1 MRLMRAL
8 LVASLL
14 ASPAVYA
21 QQWEYRVINLP
32 ALMDEEAI
40 PPQLK
45 DGALE
50 LQPGDYYIDTQ
61 ASAVLTK
68 LSTEGW
74 EVVTMTS
81 AAGMGGWGHFALLR
95 RPIQ

>member
-32 ALMDEEAI
+32 STIDTSVTPIKMKE
-40 PPQLK
+40 
-45 DGALE
+45 GALE
-50 LQPGDYYIDTQ
+50 LQDGGYYLDNPASDTLNK
-61 ASAVLTK
+61 LTQ
-68 LSTEGW
+68 EGW
-74 EVVTMTS
+74 EVVSMTT
-81 AAGMGGWGHFALLR
+81 AASMGGWGHFALLR

>member
-1 MRLMRAL
+1 MRKLILLTAL
-8 LVASLL
+8 LLPSLAL
-14 ASPAVYA
+14 A

-32 ALMDEEAI
+32 STIDTSVTPMKMKE
-40 PPQLK
+40 
-45 DGALE
+45 GALE

-68 LSTEGW
+68 LSAEGW

-81 AAGMGGWGHFALLR
+81 AASMGGWGHFALLR